1 MNYTS
6 LFVLLAALSQLI
18 GLLVFS
24 GAGAFET
31 TARSLPTFIQPAG
44 WAFSIWGGI
53 YLLSFIYA
61 IYQVIPRND
70 NQALR
75 ANRLL
80 AAVAFIGSSAWLYLA
95 QQTGV
100 LLWLTIPVLFVMA
113 LCLNYIVLQDNLSVK
128 KYQRLSREIL
138 YPYAA
143 WTGIAAWLNV
153 QALLNDQNIITNPEI
168 NLASNVLFLSII
180 AIGGFTMFKRS
191 GYSIW
196 YGGVIVWA
204 TIAIVSNNM
213 DDGSLIIA
221 TLAGAVGLLTLSFV
235 RLTIYGAKL

>member
-1 MNYTS
+1 MKYTS
-6 LFVLLAALSQLI
+6 WFVLVAAFSQLVGI
-18 GLLVFS
+18 FVFS

-31 TARSLPTFIQPAG
+31 TSGVQPTFIQPAG
-44 WAFSIWGGI
+44 WAFSIWGLI

-61 IYQVIPRND
+61 FYQVIPRND

-80 AAVAFIGSSAWLYLA
+80 VATAFIGSSAWLYLA

-100 LLWLTIPVLFVMA
+100 LLWLTIPVLFIMA
-113 LCLNYIVLQDNLSVK
+113 ICLNYMVLQDNLSVK

-153 QALLNDQNIITNPEI
+153 QAFLNNQNIITDPEI
-168 NLASNVLFLSII
+168 NLASNIFFFCVI
-180 AIGGFTMFKRS
+180 ALGSFTMFRKS

-196 YGGVIVWA
+196 YGGVIAWA
-204 TIAIVSNNM
+204 ALGIVSANISDGSMVIAI
-213 DDGSLIIA
+213 
-221 TLAGAVGLLTLSFV
+221 LAGAVGLLTLSFV
-235 RLTIYGAKL
+235 RRTVYGAKL